1 MFPGWDERKM
11 KYFLQVFFSAVVPLA
26 LFILAG
32 NTQAGKITLGD
43 VNIFLKHCEI
53 VAFAVVGITSLF
65 GYAYLI
71 GQEVQ
76 GRNRICFTMAQI
88 ICLLTT
94 VISFAYAYTIHKWIQ
109 IAGGGYTTGAIET
122 IDIFYSLIDLLSAM
136 NKMLV
141 IQFIFVV
148 LFRRWI
154 IPLDIRLRAT
164 KPIGEIL
171 IQKGYLTEEQ
181 LNEAIKEQDK
191 LHTKKGE

>member
-1 MFPGWDERKM
+1 M
-11 KYFLQVFFSAVVPLA
+11 PLA

-53 VAFAVVGITSLF
+53 VAFLLVGIVSLF
-65 GYAYLI
+65 GYAYLV
-71 GQEVQ
+71 GQEME
-76 GRNRICFTMAQI
+76 GRNRLCYTMAQI

-109 IAGGGYTTGAIET
+109 IAGGGYATGAIET

-154 IPLDIRLRAT
+154 IPLDIRLRVT
-164 KPIGEIL
+164 KPIGQIL
-171 IQKGYLTEEQ
+171 ILKGYLTQEQ
-181 LNEAIKEQDK
+181 LDEAIKEQDE
-191 LHTKKGE
+191 LHTQKGDIK